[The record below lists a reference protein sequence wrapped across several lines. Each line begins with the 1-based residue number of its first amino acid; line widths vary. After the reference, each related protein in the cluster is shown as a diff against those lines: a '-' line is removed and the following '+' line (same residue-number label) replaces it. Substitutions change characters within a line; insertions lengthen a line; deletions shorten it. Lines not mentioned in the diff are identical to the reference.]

1 MVKPFIRT
9 HEEVPHLQKRAV
21 YACLAAGC
29 FTAAAGAVCYL
40 ENNALSTTRLTYRSS
55 GLPATFDG
63 FRIAQVADLHD
74 KCFGAGQS
82 RLLAA
87 LRGVRPDCIVMTGDL
102 IDRRRRESGAAWEF
116 VRGAAQIAPLYFV
129 TGNHENW
136 SGKAPAVLRA
146 LTQAGV
152 HVLDDRCETIAR
164 AGDSIRIAGVSDET
178 CQTAENRQDGRDRL
192 FPTLHELLEG
202 DPRFTILLAHH
213 PERLATY
220 AQAGVPLVFCGHAH
234 GGQFRL
240 PGIGGLYAPGQ
251 GVLPKYTAGLHT
263 AGSTTMIVSRGLGNS
278 LFPLRLHNPPELV
291 LVTLASGALGD
302 APA

>member
-1 MVKPFIRT
+1 M
-9 HEEVPHLQKRAV
+9 QKRTV
-21 YACLAAGC
+21 YTCLAVGC
-29 FTAAAGAVCYL
+29 LTAAGAGCYL
-40 ENNALSTTRLTYRSS
+40 ENNRLVTTQLTYRSS
-55 GLPATFDG
+55 SVPAAFDG
-63 FRIAQVADLHD
+63 FRVAQVSDLHD
-74 KCFGAGQS
+74 KRFGAGQT

-87 LRGVRPDCIVMTGDL
+87 LREIQPDCIVTTGDL

-116 VRGAAQIAPLYFV
+116 VRGAVQIAPLYFV

-164 AGDSIRIAGVSDET
+164 GGDSIRIAGVSDET
-178 CQTAENRQDGRDRL
+178 CQTAENRRDGQDRL
-192 FPTLHELLEG
+192 PPVLDELMRG

-251 GVLPKYTAGLHT
+251 GVLPKYTSGMHMARQT
-263 AGSTTMIVSRGLGNS
+263 AMTVSRGLGNS

-291 LVTLASGALGD
+291 AVTLRRKTLR
-302 APA
+302 